1 MGETRDRWALNLHLH
16 LRSDDARCLALAC
29 SLHACA
35 VLDGGSSPDAY
46 SLHACAWVDLVVW
59 RPLVF
64 VVFLVV
70 GKPKGIPWP
79 DGPGFFP
86 LCRGALSI
94 PP

>member
-1 MGETRDRWALNLHLH
+1 MQLGANTENPPLGRCTNELMVTRDRWAWNLHFG
-16 LRSDDARCLALAC
+16 SDDARCLALAY

-59 RPLVF
+59 RPLLF

-70 GKPKGIPWP
+70 GKPKGIP
-79 DGPGFFP
+79 
-86 LCRGALSI
+86 
-94 PP
+94 